1 MSRKCDHDWFDHH
14 MMYNMMSNGGGKG
27 SGEAFWL
34 LIAGGIGLYL
44 LASALAALAG

>member
-1 MSRKCDHDWFDHH
+1 MSRKCDHDWFDHY
-14 MMYNMMSNGGGKG
+14 MMYNMMSNGSGKG